1 MEVFSYSTFIY
12 KEYQKRFV
20 MNEGWTR
27 RRWWEFRQGHSIY
40 LIFMLTFVNF
50 ILIAYRLLIERVTVF
65 KELIPELWMFALLF
79 IIIYIPA
86 ATLIGFWHRRTQ
98 LRVETTIINQQNPIL
113 AKMIR
118 TLLDVQTGTASKE
131 EIKEFR
137 DMLEKIERKSGK

>member
-1 MEVFSYSTFIY
+1 
-12 KEYQKRFV
+12 
-20 MNEGWTR
+20 MNQGWAR

-50 ILIAYRLLIERVTVF
+50 ILIAYRLLIERVAIF
-65 KELIPELWMFALLF
+65 KELIPELWIFALLF

-118 TLLDVQTGTASKE
+118 TLLDVQTGTASEK

-137 DMLEKIERKSGK
+137 DMLEKIEKKSGK